1 MMLILDYKSYLRLL
15 VYKIINSVSVFKDL
29 NLNYLEHWL
38 TFLFIM

>member
-29 NLNYLEHWL
+29 NLNYLEH
-38 TFLFIM
+38 